1 MSDLF
6 TVNSAAAGDK
16 KTRDLIRGLTEEA
29 IRLEAKARELV
40 EQASA
45 IKADKR
51 TKIDSVISLL
61 VSLDTKTIK
70 WEDNL
75 AVTRKVTMHPRIP
88 PEHSAEF
95 KTWLKRNRYWGL
107 ANIPSNT
114 IKSLLKERLEKGQK
128 IPAYV
133 ESFEEQGLSISGKAA
148 VLMDKEPTSGSSQV

>member
-1 MSDLF
+1 
-6 TVNSAAAGDK
+6 
-16 KTRDLIRGLTEEA
+16 
-29 IRLEAKARELV
+29 
-40 EQASA
+40 
-45 IKADKR
+45 
-51 TKIDSVISLL
+51 
-61 VSLDTKTIK
+61 
-70 WEDNL
+70 
-75 AVTRKVTMHPRIP
+75 MHPRIP